1 MQSPWPLPI
10 VALTPASC
18 GAVRW
23 RMQGAE
29 RLTVIVKATFALV
42 HDRSAELAAPAE
54 LVRSDRLR
62 DGRGSLEEACET
74 APYLPGAGVL
84 VRGHAA
90 APAGT
95 TATGLSVRVALFRED
110 RWLLDKVL
118 HVYGD
123 WTREAPSPLPF
134 SLMPLVYERAYGG
147 PHVDANPVGVGGV
160 GSGMALPNI
169 VDPADPL
176 RPAGLGPIAR
186 HWAPRRGLLARDR
199 ALDPTVPELDGS
211 FDFRHFHAAPADQQ
225 IEPLRGDEWI
235 FLQGLHPRCP
245 WLRSR
250 LPSARGLAR
259 LYRTGAGSD
268 EGGQPIELVADTLTI
283 DADRLLC
290 SVIWRGNVGLPA
302 GDAPARMRVVAGVE
316 VPGQPLLWHSA
327 AAGPPSSRPW
337 PAAPGVAGDEPGA
350 GRSPGIEGARRAGG
364 DGGLAVAGI
373 ARPLAPI
380 AIAEGAGAPAAP
392 ATEIP
397 AGHWSVVTQQVTQLG
412 AVPPLPFS
420 QQLGAVPP
428 LPFSQQKEAHWS
440 AVTQQVPLLKSIPPL
455 PFSQQ
460 KEAHWSAVTQQVP
473 PLGAP
478 PPLPFLP
485 APEPPPRPEPPPGS
499 VPFAMPFARSG
510 PHASPPEL
518 PPPVQPPLAG
528 LDETHPVIDQ
538 PPSQQG
544 QPAAATCDE
553 GGAAVEQPPSQG
565 QPAAATRD
573 GAGAVAEQPSSPG
586 QPAVATR
593 DEAGAV
599 AEQPS
604 SPGRPAP
611 AALDETGPVAEQP
624 PRPAQPAPA
633 TTDEV
638 NPAVE
643 TPSSPAVAAPA
654 LQPEPPALARAA
666 APAEAASPPD
676 DLAPADAALPDA
688 APADAALP
696 DAALPDAALPDAA
709 PADAALPD
717 AAPADAAL
725 PDAAPAEPPPPE
737 IEARGLRATVLARLR
752 SGQPLYD
759 LELAGAELEGIDW
772 SGASLERLNLAG
784 ATLARCNFASARLAR
799 TNLSGADL
807 TDARLHAADLTRADL
822 SRATLDGAQLCS
834 AILNNADLTSARGSK
849 ASFEGAS
856 LDGADLRQAR
866 LTEAVFDRAS
876 LADINGSKADIS
888 RSSFAHA
895 NLAGAI
901 LRAAKLKEASLAC
914 ANVDG
919 ADLREADLAG
929 ANVYGVKLANAK
941 SGGAILRCLVE
952 IAPTD
957 EDINVSSQG

>member
-95 TATGLSVRVALFRED
+95 TATGLSVRVALFREE

-123 WTREAPSPLPF
+123 WTREVPSPLPF

-147 PHVDANPVGVGGV
+147 PHIDANPVGVGGVGGV

-186 HWAPRRGLLARDR
+186 HWAPRRGLLARNR
-199 ALDPTVPELDGS
+199 ALDHPVPELDGSFDFLPVPELDGS
-211 FDFRHFHAAPADQQ
+211 FDFRYFHAAPADQQ

-268 EGGQPIELVADTLTI
+268 EDGQPIELVADTLTI

-290 SVIWRGNVGLPA
+290 SVIWRGNVALPP
-302 GDAPARMRVVAGVE
+302 GDAAARMRVVAGVE
-316 VPGQPLLWHSA
+316 VPGRPLLWPSA
-327 AAGPPSSRPW
+327 PVGPASSRPR
-337 PAAPGVAGDEPGA
+337 PPAPGLAGDEPGA
-350 GRSPGIEGARRAGG
+350 GRSPGIEGERRAGG

-373 ARPLAPI
+373 ARPLASV

-392 ATEIP
+392 GTEIP
-397 AGHWSVVTQQVTQLG
+397 AGHWSVVTQQVTR
-412 AVPPLPFS
+412 
-420 QQLGAVPP
+420 LGAVPP

-440 AVTQQVPLLKSIPPL
+440 AVTQQVPLLSAIPPL

-473 PLGAP
+473 QLGSP

-510 PHASPPEL
+510 PHASLPES

-538 PPSQQG
+538 PLSQQG
-544 QPAAATCDE
+544 QPAGATRDE
-553 GGAAVEQPPSQG
+553 GGAVAEQPTSQG
-565 QPAAATRD
+565 QPAAATLD
-573 GAGAVAEQPSSPG
+573 EAGAVVEQPSSPG
-586 QPAVATR
+586 QPAVAT
-593 DEAGAV
+593 
-599 AEQPS
+599 
-604 SPGRPAP
+604 
-611 AALDETGPVAEQP
+611 LDETGPVAEQP
-624 PRPAQPAPA
+624 PCPAQPALA
-633 TTDEV
+633 TTDET
-638 NPAVE
+638 NPSVE
-643 TPSSPAVAAPA
+643 APRSPDVAAPA
-654 LQPEPPALARAA
+654 LQPEPPTFASAA
-666 APAEAASPPD
+666 APAEAASPAD
-676 DLAPADAALPDA
+676 DLAPAGAALPDA
-688 APADAALP
+688 APAG
-696 DAALPDAALPDAA
+696 AALPDAA
-709 PADAALPD
+709 PAG
-717 AAPADAAL
+717 AAL

-737 IEARGLRATVLARLR
+737 PEARGLRATVLARLR

-784 ATLARCNFASARLAR
+784 ATLTRCNFASARLAR
-799 TNLSGADL
+799 ANLSGADL

-834 AILNNADLTSARGSK
+834 AILKNADLTSARGSK

-901 LRAAKLKEASLAC
+901 LRAAKLKEASLPC

-941 SGGAILRCLVE
+941 SSGAILRSLVE
-952 IAPTD
+952 IAPP
-957 EDINVSSQG
+957 EGDINVSSQG

>member
-29 RLTVIVKATFALV
+29 RLTFIVKATFALV

-54 LVRSDRLR
+54 LVRSDRPR

-123 WTREAPSPLPF
+123 WTREAPSPRPF

-147 PHVDANPVGVGGV
+147 PHIDANPVGVGGV
-160 GSGMALPNI
+160 GGVSSGMALPNI

-199 ALDPTVPELDGS
+199 ALDHPVPELDGSFDFLPVPELDGS
-211 FDFRHFHAAPADQQ
+211 FDFRYFHAAPADQQ

-250 LPSARGLAR
+250 LPSARALAR

-290 SVIWRGNVGLPA
+290 SVIWRGNVALPP
-302 GDAPARMRVVAGVE
+302 GDALARMRVVAGVE
-316 VPGQPLLWHSA
+316 VPGRPLLWPSA
-327 AAGPPSSRPW
+327 AAGPASSRPR
-337 PAAPGVAGDEPGA
+337 PPAPGVAGDAPGA
-350 GRSPGIEGARRAGG
+350 ARSPDIEGERRAGG
-364 DGGLAVAGI
+364 DGSPAVAGI
-373 ARPLAPI
+373 ARPLAPV
-380 AIAEGAGAPAAP
+380 AIAEGAGPPAAP
-392 ATEIP
+392 GTEIP
-397 AGHWSVVTQQVTQLG
+397 AGHWSVVTQQVTRLG
-412 AVPPLPFS
+412 AMPPLPFS
-420 QQLGAVPP
+420 K
-428 LPFSQQKEAHWS
+428 QKEAHWS
-440 AVTQQVPLLKSIPPL
+440 AVTQQVPLLSSIPPL

-473 PLGAP
+473 PLGPP

-510 PHASPPEL
+510 LHASLVEP
-518 PPPVQPPLAG
+518 PPPVRPPLAG

-538 PPSQQG
+538 PHAQQG
-544 QPAAATCDE
+544 QPAGATRE
-553 GGAAVEQPPSQG
+553 EGAAVAEQPPSQPL
-565 QPAAATRD
+565 PAGATRD

-586 QPAVATR
+586 QPA
-593 DEAGAV
+593 
-599 AEQPS
+599 PS
-604 SPGRPAP
+604 
-611 AALDETGPVAEQP
+611 ALDETGPVAAQP
-624 PRPAQPAPA
+624 PCPAQPALA
-633 TTDEV
+633 STDETS
-638 NPAVE
+638 PAVE
-643 TPSSPAVAAPA
+643 GPRSPAAAA
-654 LQPEPPALARAA
+654 IAA
-666 APAEAASPPD
+666 APAEAVAPAD

-688 APADAALP
+688 APADAAP
-696 DAALPDAALPDAA
+696 ADALLPDAA
-709 PADAALPD
+709 PADAA
-717 AAPADAAL
+717 
-725 PDAAPAEPPPPE
+725 
-737 IEARGLRATVLARLR
+737 
-752 SGQPLYD
+752 
-759 LELAGAELEGIDW
+759 
-772 SGASLERLNLAG
+772 
-784 ATLARCNFASARLAR
+784 
-799 TNLSGADL
+799 
-807 TDARLHAADLTRADL
+807 
-822 SRATLDGAQLCS
+822 
-834 AILNNADLTSARGSK
+834 
-849 ASFEGAS
+849 
-856 LDGADLRQAR
+856 
-866 LTEAVFDRAS
+866 
-876 LADINGSKADIS
+876 
-888 RSSFAHA
+888 
-895 NLAGAI
+895 
-901 LRAAKLKEASLAC
+901 
-914 ANVDG
+914 
-919 ADLREADLAG
+919 
-929 ANVYGVKLANAK
+929 
-941 SGGAILRCLVE
+941 
-952 IAPTD
+952 
-957 EDINVSSQG
+957 